1 MNGRSDE
8 LGWGKL
14 PRRDSDDVLLFEPSR
29 LARHHRVVLDTDSLL
44 SPHGE
49 SVLCGQLLPALVEC
63 KAEALISSRSID
75 ALNAGIKSPKSA
87 TSDAAKRGASI
98 VRRFQDS
105 GVLIDAR
112 DPHVIAGDAFDTESL
127 LTELFVGY
135 QQREALCL
143 VTQNEALALAVL
155 RNARSEAFSRA
166 QSVVAAYVGHDGLRN
181 WAPEVAAHTILPSTG
196 MDISGEEMAV
206 ALRDCKVFV
215 DTCSWMLDDK
225 TKDGAATRGAA
236 FLLQYVLPQLQQHGN
251 PLMQPERVKLELE
264 HHVATRQDAHA
275 QAGLDALRMFQEEGM
290 AVLASDPGEVAGEQ
304 RFADPVFVRLAVRF
318 QSEFDLC
325 FVTQDTKLAELLLG
339 CRKPGTGRRFL
350 VTYIP
355 MRGNKLQPWSTKL
368 NKPAA
373 STADVGTRSDRSPQT
388 RQPNPPRPKPQPR
401 EFREPSAPAFS
412 GFRILTELSKPDP
425 TPIAVSALPVAGDT
439 VVAARSGPLILV
451 EKIAAGG
458 EGIVY
463 RTNRDGLVC
472 KVYHRECLTRG
483 RREKLNLM
491 VSQKIQIEGVCWP
504 VELVTNLQQEF
515 VGFLMPAASGKML
528 RTSVFAKVLLA
539 KHFPDWTRMEL
550 TELAITMLKA
560 IRELH
565 YIGVL
570 VGDVNPQNIL
580 VQGPRRIAI
589 VDADSFQVEGY
600 ACPVGT
606 ETFTP
611 PNRQGQAFSEFL
623 RSHDD
628 ELYAVATLLFETL
641 FPGKAPYSAQGG
653 GDVSENMRNMRFAYG
668 READGRP
675 PVGPWQFIWSHL
687 HPRLK
692 EDFTAVFARGE
703 RVSINDF
710 IKHLEWALKEMR
722 EGSRDKSLFP
732 DKPWQREGQTVT
744 MQCGTCPPER
754 ATHEVSQYLADKL
767 KAEGKGFVCSAC
779 AAMKKMNRL
788 QNTREVDCQS
798 KISPQCEGRS
808 SASIVHLEA
817 LARDGKPY
825 WCRHCA
831 TQQKELWAA
840 ERAARQHG
848 GRGRARAQPSS
859 SLCFVATA
867 VYQDPMAAPVV
878 ALRRYRDNV
887 LARQVGGRAFIGF
900 YYLVG
905 PWLAKAVHACPVV
918 RPPLKRLLDHLSS
931 KLIR

>member
-1 MNGRSDE
+1 MNGCEDPNFNV
-8 LGWGKL
+8 KL
-14 PRRDSDDVLLFEPSR
+14 PRRDSDAVLLFEPVR
-29 LARHHRVVLDTDSLL
+29 LARHHRVVLDTDSFL
-44 SPHGE
+44 SPYGE

-75 ALNAGIKSPKSA
+75 ALTAGIQSSSSA
-87 TSDAAKRGASI
+87 ASDASKRGASI
-98 VRRFQDS
+98 VRKFQES

-112 DPHVIAGDAFDTESL
+112 DPHVIAGDAFGTESL

-143 VTQNEALALAVL
+143 VTQNETLALAVL

-166 QSVVAAYVGHDGLRN
+166 QSVVAAYVAHDGLRN
-181 WAPEVAAHTILPSTG
+181 WAPEIGAHTILPSIG
-196 MDISGEEMAV
+196 MDVSGEEMTV

-215 DTCSWMLDDK
+215 DTCSWMLEDK
-225 TKDGAATRGAA
+225 AKGGGATRGGE

-251 PLMQPERVKLELE
+251 PLMQPERVMLELQ

-275 QAGLDALRMFQEEGM
+275 QAGLDALQKFQHQGM
-290 AVLASDPGEVAGEQ
+290 AVLASDPDEVAGEQ

-355 MRGNKLQPWSTKL
+355 MRGNKLQPWSKKL
-368 NKPAA
+368 NKFSGSAV
-373 STADVGTRSDRSPQT
+373 DVGVPSNESPQRRRT
-388 RQPNPPRPKPQPR
+388 DAPRLKPQS
-401 EFREPSAPAFS
+401 REPNGPTFN

-425 TPIAVSALPVAGDT
+425 TPIEVSALPVAGDT
-439 VVAARSGPLILV
+439 VVGTRSGPLILLDR
-451 EKIAAGG
+451 IAAGG
-458 EGIVY
+458 EGVVY
-463 RTNRDGLVC
+463 RTNRDELVC

-491 VSQKIQIEGVCWP
+491 VSQSIQIEGVCWP
-504 VELVTNLQQEF
+504 VELVTTVQQEF

-539 KHFPDWTRMEL
+539 KHFADWTRIEL
-550 TELAITMLKA
+550 TQLSITMLKA

-580 VQGPRRIAI
+580 VQGPQHISI

-611 PNRQGQAFSEFL
+611 PNRQGQVFSDFL
-623 RSHDD
+623 RTHDD

-692 EDFTAVFARGE
+692 DDFTAVFARGE
-703 RVSINDF
+703 RVSLNDF
-710 IKHLEWALKEMR
+710 IKHLEMSVKDMR
-722 EGSRDKSLFP
+722 DGSRDKSLFP
-732 DKPWQREGQTVT
+732 DKPRQKEGQTATLCCVN
-744 MQCGTCPPER
+744 CPPER
-754 ATHEVSQYLADKL
+754 ANHEVAQSLADKL
-767 KAEGKGFVCSAC
+767 KVEGRGFICSAC
-779 AAMKKMNRL
+779 LAIKKMNHL

-798 KISPQCEGRS
+798 KISPECEGRVP
-808 SASIVHLEA
+808 ASVVHLEA
-817 LARDGKPY
+817 LSRAGKPY
-825 WCRHCA
+825 WCRQCTKA
-831 TQQKELWAA
+831 RKELWAA
-840 ERAARQHG
+840 ERGYGQYS
-848 GRGRARAQPSS
+848 GRGRSRAKPSS

-867 VYQDPMAAPVV
+867 VYQDPMAAQVV

-887 LARQVGGRAFIGF
+887 LAYRIGGRAFICL
-900 YYLVG
+900 YYIVG
-905 PWLAKAVHACPVV
+905 PWLAKAVHAFPAV

-931 KLIR
+931 KLTG

>member
-8 LGWGKL
+8 SDICRL
-14 PRRDSDDVLLFEPSR
+14 PRRESDDVLLFEPSR
-29 LARHHRVVLDTDSLL
+29 LARHHRLVLDTDSLL

-49 SVLCGQLLPALVEC
+49 SVLCGQLLPVLVEC

-87 TSDAAKRGASI
+87 ISDAAKRGASI
-98 VRRFQDS
+98 VRRFQDG

-112 DPHVIAGDAFDTESL
+112 DPHVIAGDTFDTESL

-155 RNARSEAFSRA
+155 RNARSEAFSHA
-166 QSVVAAYVGHDGLRN
+166 KSVVAAYVGHDGLRN
-181 WAPEVAAHTILPSTG
+181 WAPELAAHTILPSTG
-196 MDISGEEMAV
+196 MDVSGEEMAV
-206 ALRDCKVFV
+206 ALRDCKIFV

-225 TKDGAATRGAA
+225 TKDGAVTRGAS
-236 FLLQYVLPQLQQHGN
+236 FLLQHVLPKLHQHSN
-251 PLMQPERVKLELE
+251 PLMQPERVQLELE

-275 QAGLDALRMFQEEGM
+275 QAGLDALQKFQVEGM
-290 AVLASDPGEVAGEQ
+290 AVLASDPDEVAGVQ

-339 CRKPGTGRRFL
+339 CRKPGTGRLFL

-368 NKPAA
+368 NKHTSSA
-373 STADVGTRSDRSPQT
+373 ADVNKRSENSPHKQ
-388 RQPNPPRPKPQPR
+388 QSNPPRPKPQS
-401 EFREPSAPAFS
+401 REPRAPVFN
-412 GFRILTELSKPDP
+412 GFRILTELTKPDP
-425 TPIAVSALPVAGDT
+425 TPIAVTAFPVAGDT
-439 VVAARSGPLILV
+439 VVGAQSGPLILI
-451 EKIAAGG
+451 ERIAAGG

-463 RTNRDGLVC
+463 RTNLDGLVC

-491 VSQKIQIEGVCWP
+491 VSQKIHIKGVCWP
-504 VELVTNLQQEF
+504 VELVSNLQQEF
-515 VGFLMPAASGKML
+515 VGFLMPMASGKML
-528 RTSVFAKVLLA
+528 RTSVFAKALLA
-539 KHFPDWTRMEL
+539 KHFPEWTRIEL
-550 TELAITMLKA
+550 TELAITMLKV

-565 YIGVL
+565 FIGVL

-589 VDADSFQVEGY
+589 VDTDSFQVEGY

-611 PNRQGQAFSEFL
+611 PNRQGQAYSEFL

-653 GDVSENMRNMRFAYG
+653 GDVSENMRTMRFAYG
-668 READGRP
+668 REAEGRP
-675 PVGPWQFIWSHL
+675 PIGPWGFIWSHL
-687 HPRLK
+687 NPRLK
-692 EDFTAVFARGE
+692 DDFTAVFARGE
-703 RVSINDF
+703 RVCIDDF
-710 IKHLEWALKEMR
+710 IKNLEWSLKEMR

-732 DKPWQREGQTVT
+732 KQPWQREGQTVT
-744 MQCGTCPPER
+744 MRCGACPPER
-754 ATHEVSQYLADKL
+754 ANHEVNQYLADKL
-767 KAEGKGFVCSAC
+767 KAEGKEFVCSPC
-779 AAMKKMNRL
+779 AAMKKMSRL

-798 KISPQCEGRS
+798 KISPHCEGS
-808 SASIVHLEA
+808 S
-817 LARDGKPY
+817 LANIERLVELKRKGKPY
-825 WCRHCA
+825 WCRHCSK
-831 TQQKELWAA
+831 QQAELWAA
-840 ERAARQHG
+840 ENATKKHAR
-848 GRGRARAQPSS
+848 RARTRHQPNSS
-859 SLCFVATA
+859 PCFVATA

-887 LARQVGGRAFIGF
+887 LADHVAGRAFIRI
-900 YYLVG
+900 YYHVG
-905 PWLAKAVHACPVV
+905 PWLAKVVHAYPIL
-918 RPPLKRLLDHLSS
+918 RPPLKRFLDHLSL
-931 KLIR
+931 KLTR